1 MVFTFCILHGF
12 FPGCSSQF
20 LLTCCSYNFTPPQ
33 GLVPWKQHHVC
44 FNVFLSFC
52 TNLSQ
57 IRWLQKKALKKDQRP
72 KGWNLQHS
80 FFSGRVL
87 QPTTNKQKHCT
98 LIGKLRK
105 KKIQAEIHH
114 FGLIESLRGLRFNVA
129 LQIFSNGKCYR
140 KCRQLGKKSQQ
151 WFSQTFAG
159 WKSESE
165 FSWNRIEAGQPCVRS
180 WDIKKRFFFIRDPD

>member
-1 MVFTFCILHGF
+1 MGF
-12 FPGCSSQF
+12 FRDVQVNFYWHVVVTTSLPPKVWYHENNIMYVSTFFCHF
-20 LLTCCSYNFTPPQ
+20 APTCPKSDDF
-33 GLVPWKQHHVC
+33 K
-44 FNVFLSFC
+44 
-52 TNLSQ
+52 
-57 IRWLQKKALKKDQRP
+57 KKALKKDQRP